1 MVMLLRKTHTI
12 EKSKHRKKWKLKQ
25 TKIEAHIL
33 KKSNRQKSKLTTYTQ
48 RRNLNTQ
55 TQSDGRNPKTS
66 ILLI

>member
-1 MVMLLRKTHTI
+1 LKNQNI
-12 EKSKHRKKWKLKQ
+12 EKKKWKFKQ

-55 TQSDGRNPKTS
+55 TQSDGKNP
-66 ILLI
+66 